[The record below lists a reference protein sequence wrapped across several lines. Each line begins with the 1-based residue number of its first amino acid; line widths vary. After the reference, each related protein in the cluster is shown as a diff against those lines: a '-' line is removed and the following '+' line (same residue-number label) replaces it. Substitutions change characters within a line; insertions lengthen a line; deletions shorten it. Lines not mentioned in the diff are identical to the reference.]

1 MEKVLYSMSTKGFYV
16 PEIHGDDI
24 PPDAVELERGA
35 VEHEELL
42 MGTTLGR
49 VIVADERGYPM
60 LQDRPPE
67 TDEALRRRALGER
80 DTLLAEAAIRI
91 APLQDAVDVGEATAE
106 EEAALTAWKRYRV
119 ALNRIEQSPGFPRD
133 FAWPERPGQTA

>member
-1 MEKVLYSMSTKGFYV
+1 MQIFYSASTGGFYT
-16 PEIHGDDI
+16 PPLHGEDI
-24 PPDAVELERGA
+24 PADALALERGDT
-35 VEHEELL
+35 EHGELL
-42 MGTTLGR
+42 AGTTIGR

-67 TDEALRRRALGER
+67 TDEALRLRALAER
-80 DTLLAEAAIRI
+80 DIFLAEAAIRI
-91 APLQDAVDVGEATAE
+91 APLQDAVDVGEATTE

-119 ALNRIEQSPGFPRD
+119 ALNRIEQAAGFPRD